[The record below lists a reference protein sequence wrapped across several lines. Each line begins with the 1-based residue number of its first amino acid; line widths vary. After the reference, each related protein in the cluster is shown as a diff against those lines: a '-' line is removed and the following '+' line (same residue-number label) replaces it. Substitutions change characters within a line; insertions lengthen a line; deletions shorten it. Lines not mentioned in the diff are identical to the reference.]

1 MASELLVPG
10 TPAVSPAVSPVAR
23 RVRAFFAPVNR
34 VIAQPTLWD
43 PAGIAAF
50 NPAAPP
56 APWVDLGWC
65 SNFIR
70 TSGTKTVALAN
81 GAPSVPLTQARTT
94 IEANV
99 SLEFE
104 SWGKLPLALTAGVQQ
119 MNVLRTQTGAAANG
133 SGGAALPAVPV
144 ASGSTAA
151 TLDVGAAASGFT
163 VGEVVAVDIDYTGQ
177 TAFVGSGVSGGYVK
191 SAAAIGSDIDY
202 IRRVTLNVGRVV
214 AISTGSGGNLLTL
227 GAPLLAG
234 TPISG
239 MQVSHVAGFCDREGG
254 SFFQEWS
261 ALFVIDGEQGDRIVF
276 HYPRL
281 QAMQGPSEKAESLTA
296 SKFGSLERIRLAGN
310 FRALPVRDANDGEQ
324 IVCFRSYLPG
334 PMRAV

>member
-1 MASELLVPG
+1 MVNEL
-10 TPAVSPAVSPVAR
+10 TPAVAPAIAPVAR

-34 VIAQPTLWD
+34 VTAQPTTWD
-43 PAGIAAF
+43 PAGIAVF
-50 NPAAPP
+50 NPATPP

-70 TSGTKTVALAN
+70 TSGTKSTTLTG
-81 GAPSVPLTQARTT
+81 GAPAVPLTQSRIS
-94 IEANV
+94 IEATV

-119 MNVLRTQTGAAANG
+119 MNVLRTQTGATANG
-133 SGGAALPAVPV
+133 SGGLAVPAVAL
-144 ASGSTAA
+144 ASDSTASA
-151 TLDVGAAASGFT
+151 LDVGAAASGFT
-163 VGEVVAVDIDYTGQ
+163 VGEVVAVDLDYTGQ

-191 SAAAIGSDIDY
+191 SAASIGSDIDY
-202 IRRVTLNVGRVV
+202 IRRITLNVGRVV
-214 AISTGSGGNLLTL
+214 AIGTGSGGNLLTL
-227 GAPLLAG
+227 AAPLLAG
-234 TPISG
+234 IPVSG
-239 MQVSHVAGFCDREGG
+239 MKVSHVAGFCDREGG

-261 ALFVIDGEQGDRIVF
+261 GLFVVDGEQGDRMVF

-281 QAMQGPSEKAESLTA
+281 QATQGPAEKAESLTSA
-296 SKFGSLERIRLAGN
+296 KFGSLERFRLAGC
-310 FRALPVRDANDGEQ
+310 FRALPVTDANDGEN

>member
-1 MASELLVPG
+1 MASELIASVAP
-10 TPAVSPAVSPVAR
+10 VSR

-34 VIAQPTLWD
+34 VTAQPTLWD

-70 TSGTKTVALAN
+70 TSATKATTLMG
-81 GAPSVPLTQARTT
+81 GAPAVPLTQARTA
-94 IEANV
+94 IEATV

-119 MNVLRTQTGAAANG
+119 MNVLRTPAGVQPGAAANG
-133 SGGAALPAVPV
+133 SGGPAIPAVAL
-144 ASGSTAA
+144 ASDSTAT
-151 TLDVGAAASGFT
+151 TLDVGSAASGFT
-163 VGEVVAVDIDYTGQ
+163 VGEVVAVDIDYAGQ
-177 TAFVGSGVSGGYVK
+177 TGFIGSGVSGGYVK
-191 SAAAIGSDIDY
+191 SAAAIGSSSSQDVDY
-202 IRRVTLNVGRVV
+202 IRRITLNVGRVV
-214 AISTGSGGNLLTL
+214 AIAGNLLTL

-234 TPISG
+234 VPETG
-239 MQVSHVAGFCDREGG
+239 MKVSHVAGFCDREGG

-261 ALFVIDGEQGDRIVF
+261 ALFVLDGEQGDRIVF

-281 QAMQGPSEKAESLTA
+281 QATQGPAEKAESLTA
-296 SKFGSLERIRLAGN
+296 SKFGSLERVRLAGT
-310 FRALPVRDANDGEQ
+310 FRALPVTDANDGEK

>member
-1 MASELLVPG
+1 MASELIASVAP
-10 TPAVSPAVSPVAR
+10 VSR

-34 VIAQPTLWD
+34 VTAQPTTWD

-65 SNFIR
+65 SNFVR
-70 TSGTKTVALAN
+70 TSGTRSTVLTG
-81 GAPSVPLTQARTT
+81 GAPAVPLAQARTA

-104 SWGKLPLALTAGVQQ
+104 SWGKLALALTAGVQQ
-119 MNVLRTQTGAAANG
+119 MNVLRTASGATANG
-133 SGGAALPAVPV
+133 SGGTAVAAVPL
-144 ASGSTAA
+144 ASDSTAT
-151 TLDVGAAASGFT
+151 TLDVGTAAAGFT
-163 VGEVVAVDIDYTGQ
+163 VGEVVAVDIDYAAQTG
-177 TAFVGSGVSGGYVK
+177 FVGSGVSGGYVK
-191 SAAAIGSDIDY
+191 SAASIGSDADY

-214 AISTGSGGNLLTL
+214 AIGTGSAGNILTL

-234 TPISG
+234 APAAG
-239 MQVSHVAGFCDREGG
+239 MKVSHVAGFCDREGG

-261 ALFVIDGEQGDRIVF
+261 ALFLLDGEQGDRIVF

-281 QAMQGPSEKAESLTA
+281 QAAQGPAEKAESLTA
-296 SKFGSLERIRLAGN
+296 SKFGSLERVRLAGT
-310 FRALPVRDANDGEQ
+310 FRALPITDANDGEK

>member
-1 MASELLVPG
+1 MASELIQSVAP
-10 TPAVSPAVSPVAR
+10 VSR

-34 VIAQPTLWD
+34 VTAQPTLWD

-70 TSGTKTVALAN
+70 TSATKAAILSG
-81 GAPSVPLTQARTT
+81 GAPAVPLTQARTA
-94 IEANV
+94 IEATV

-133 SGGAALPAVPV
+133 SGGTAVPAVTL
-144 ASGSTAA
+144 ASDSTTT
-151 TLDVGAAASGFT
+151 TLDVGSAASGFT
-163 VGEVVAVDIDYTGQ
+163 VGEVVAVDIDYSGQ
-177 TAFVGSGVSGGYVK
+177 TGFVGSGVSGGYVK
-191 SAAAIGSDIDY
+191 SAAALGSDIDY

-214 AISTGSGGNLLTL
+214 AIGTGSASNLLTL
-227 GAPLLAG
+227 GSPLLAG
-234 TPISG
+234 VPAAG
-239 MQVSHVAGFCDREGG
+239 MKVSHVAGFCDREGG

-261 ALFVIDGEQGDRIVF
+261 SLFVLDGEQGDRIVF

-281 QAMQGPSEKAESLTA
+281 QATQGAAEKAESLTA
-296 SKFGSLERIRLAGN
+296 SKFGSLERVRLAGA
-310 FRALPVRDANDGEQ
+310 FRALPVTDANDGEK

>member
-1 MASELLVPG
+1 MLTGGA
-10 TPAVSPAVSPVAR
+10 PAVP
-23 RVRAFFAPVNR
+23 
-34 VIAQPTLWD
+34 
-43 PAGIAAF
+43 
-50 NPAAPP
+50 
-56 APWVDLGWC
+56 
-65 SNFIR
+65 
-70 TSGTKTVALAN
+70 LA
-81 GAPSVPLTQARTT
+81 QARTA
-94 IEANV
+94 IEATV

-119 MNVLRTQTGAAANG
+119 MNVLRAQTGATANG
-133 SGGAALPAVPV
+133 SGGAAISAVPL
-144 ASGSTAA
+144 ASDSTAT

-177 TAFVGSGVSGGYVK
+177 TGFVGSGVSGGYVK
-191 SAAAIGSDIDY
+191 SSASIGSDIDY

-214 AISTGSGGNLLTL
+214 AIAGNLLTL

-234 TPISG
+234 IPAAG

-261 ALFVIDGEQGDRIVF
+261 ALFVLDGEQGDRIVF

-281 QAMQGPSEKAESLTA
+281 QAAEGPAEHAESLTA
-296 SKFGSLERIRLAGN
+296 AKFGNLERVRLAGS
-310 FRALPVRDANDGEQ
+310 FRALPVKDANDGEQ